1 MVNIIKKLKLVILL
15 FAVNSVLLLSVCA
28 NQSQKVQDFVNNTAQ
43 QVMLVIDSNDADIQK
58 KQNLRDI
65 FCNTVDITW
74 MGKFALGKY
83 YRKIEQEQ
91 LKEYLTVYKAF
102 LINAYVSK
110 FSEYN
115 GVNFDIDSIKLISNS
130 QYIVNTKVLNKKYN
144 SKYINVAYRIKMVNE
159 RFLIRDIIA
168 EDISLILGQR
178 SDFNSI
184 ISKEGLRELIQ
195 KLKNK
200 VTS

>member
-1 MVNIIKKLKLVILL
+1 MIKIIKKSSLTILL
-15 FAVNSVLLLSVCA
+15 FAITLLSTFA
-28 NQSQKVQDFVNNTAQ
+28 NQSQSVKSFVNDTAK
-43 QVMLVIDSNDADIQK
+43 QVMLVIDSSDTDIQK
-58 KQNLRDI
+58 KKKLRDI
-65 FCNTVDITW
+65 FCNTVDISW

-83 YRKIEQEQ
+83 YKNIEQKQ
-91 LKEYLTVYKAF
+91 LKEYLIVYKAF

-115 GVNFDIDSIKLISNS
+115 GVNFDIDSIKPISNS

-144 SKYINVAYRIKMVNE
+144 SKYINVSYRIKVVKE

-168 EDISLILGQR
+168 EDVSLILGQR

-184 ISKEGLRELIQ
+184 ISKEGIIGLIK

-200 VTS
+200 VT

>member
-1 MVNIIKKLKLVILL
+1 MGNIIKKLKLVILL
-15 FAVNSVLLLSVCA
+15 FVVNITVLLSVFA
-28 NQSQKVQDFVNNTAQ
+28 NQNQKVQNFVNNTAQ
-43 QVMLVIDSNDADIQK
+43 QVILVIYSSDAEMQK
-58 KQNLRDI
+58 KQKLRDI
-65 FCNTVDITW
+65 FCNTVDISW

-83 YRKIEQEQ
+83 YRNIAQEQ
-91 LKEYLTVYKAF
+91 LKEYLIVYKAF

-144 SKYINVAYRIKMVNE
+144 SKYINVAYRIKVVKE

-168 EDISLILGQR
+168 EDVSLILGQR
-178 SDFNSI
+178 SDFSSI
-184 ISKEGLRELIQ
+184 ISKEGVIGLIK

-200 VTS
+200 VT

>member
-1 MVNIIKKLKLVILL
+1 MGNIIKKLKLVILL
-15 FAVNSVLLLSVCA
+15 FVVNITVLLSVLA
-28 NQSQKVQDFVNNTAQ
+28 NQNQKVQNFVNNTAQ
-43 QVMLVIDSNDADIQK
+43 QVILVIDSNDEEIQK
-58 KQNLRDI
+58 KHKLRDI
-65 FCNTVDITW
+65 FCNTVDISW

-83 YRKIEQEQ
+83 YKNIEQKR
-91 LKEYLTVYKAF
+91 LKEYLIVYKAF

-115 GVNFDIDSIKLISNS
+115 GVNFDIDSIKPISNS

-144 SKYINVAYRIKMVNE
+144 SKYINVSYRIKVVKE

-168 EDISLILGQR
+168 EDVSLILGQR

-184 ISKEGLRELIQ
+184 ISKEGIIGLIK

-200 VTS
+200 VT